1 MTDDELYDFTIAVD
15 YDGYFR
21 ILEAP
26 RGFADW
32 LNREGQL
39 SPDFDGVPD
48 ARGNVYRVIA
58 RFSSRNKKIEHAAF
72 AGGVLYVP
80 GFSVVQYKLMH
91 LRPSGAFVG
100 VPTETDR

>member
-1 MTDDELYDFTIAVD
+1 MTDDKLYDFTIAVD

-32 LNREGQL
+32 LYREGQL

-58 RFSSRNKKIEHAAF
+58 RFSSRNRKIEHVS
-72 AGGVLYVP
+72 GVFYVP
-80 GFSVVQYKLMH
+80 GFSVVKYKLMH

-100 VPTETDR
+100 VPTKADR